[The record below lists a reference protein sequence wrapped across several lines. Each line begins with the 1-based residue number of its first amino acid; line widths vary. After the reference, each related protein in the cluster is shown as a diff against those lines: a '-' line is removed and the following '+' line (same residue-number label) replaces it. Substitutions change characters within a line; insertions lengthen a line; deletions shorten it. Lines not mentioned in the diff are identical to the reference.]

1 MRLAPIRGGGRGESG
16 AASAE
21 LVLATPVLLV
31 CVLLV
36 VQFGLWLHAS
46 HVAQA
51 AAQEGARSA
60 RVASAQA
67 GEERAQRFLDNL
79 APSLITNRQVSA
91 TRGSDAARVDV
102 WGDATS
108 LIPGFRAFRVHEV
121 STGPVERFRPED
133 EG

>member
-1 MRLAPIRGGGRGESG
+1 MRGEHG
-16 AASAE
+16 ATTE
-21 LVLATPVLLV
+21 LVVAFPAFFFLLMV
-31 CVLLV
+31 V
-36 VQFGLWLHAS
+36 VQFALWLHAS

-51 AAQEGARSA
+51 AAQEGARTA
-60 RVASAQA
+60 RVTSAEA
-67 GEERAQRFLDNL
+67 GEERARRFLDNL

-91 TRGSDAARVDV
+91 SRGSDAARVDV

>member
-1 MRLAPIRGGGRGESG
+1 MRGEDG
-16 AASAE
+16 ATTEFVVAFPAFFF
-21 LVLATPVLLV
+21 LIMV
-31 CVLLV
+31 V
-36 VQFGLWLHAS
+36 VQFALWLHAS

-51 AAQEGARSA
+51 AAQEGARAA

-91 TRGSDAARVDV
+91 SRGSDAARVEV

-108 LIPGFRAFRVHEV
+108 LIPGFGAFRIHEV